1 MIKNHKV
8 AEICE
13 NVLAKERDGGEV
25 FPEDGGEEKTN
36 QKVHTEDQTV
46 QRIVKSK
53 FYFYHFLENTYRSS
67 IELLSNSWVC

>member
-1 MIKNHKV
+1 MKDQKV
-8 AEICE
+8 AEVGE
-13 NVLAKERDGGEV
+13 DVPANERDGGEV